1 MPAVV
6 GTVAVVSFAFALAL
20 FLSALRHLF
29 AHRFFHG
36 RIFVVAHRLCAEIVV
51 AHKSFCL
58 FGWRSQGS
66 QRRCFF
72 AAAVHFHQLLHF
84 FHRQRNP
91 GWLVDVTE
99 PHHALQ
105 HIGFLCH
112 GHAGFGIEFDRF
124 GTGKFAQCF
133 KVIVEFKVETAF
145 QSSALSAQ
153 LECIDTQVL
162 IACCCYVHLFKIGEP
177 GAAAELTAAGT
188 DTAQAGSFLS
198 ITDMPH
204 FNFYLECIS
213 ITADEFAEID
223 ALFGSVEKGSLASIC
238 LVFHITD
245 LHTQAQLH
253 ADAARG
259 FQGVVF
265 LILQLVEAHQFG
277 FRRGAQDG
285 PHLRVILFHPVL
297 FQLQTHEFPLE
308 RNDAD
313 IETLGAFH
321 YDIITCIQIEK
332 FRVPV
337 ELLAASLEANF
348 HDVEGDI
355 VVWQLHVSEPV
366 VYVEFIAATCATGAV
381 VFATFRRA
389 TAAAFGSA

>member
-1 MPAVV
+1 
-6 GTVAVVSFAFALAL
+6 
-20 FLSALRHLF
+20 
-29 AHRFFHG
+29 
-36 RIFVVAHRLCAEIVV
+36 
-51 AHKSFCL
+51 
-58 FGWRSQGS
+58 
-66 QRRCFF
+66 
-72 AAAVHFHQLLHF
+72 
-84 FHRQRNP
+84 
-91 GWLVDVTE
+91 
-99 PHHALQ
+99 
-105 HIGFLCH
+105 
-112 GHAGFGIEFDRF
+112 
-124 GTGKFAQCF
+124 
-133 KVIVEFKVETAF
+133 
-145 QSSALSAQ
+145 
-153 LECIDTQVL
+153 
-162 IACCCYVHLFKIGEP
+162 
-177 GAAAELTAAGT
+177 
-188 DTAQAGSFLS
+188 
-198 ITDMPH
+198 MPH
-204 FNFYLECIS
+204 FNFYLECIG

-253 ADAARG
+253 ADAACG

-265 LILQLVEAHQFG
+265 LILQLVEARQFG

-297 FQLQTHEFPLE
+297 FQLQTHEFTLQ

-337 ELLAASLEANF
+337 ELLAASLEAHF

-355 VVWQLHVSEPV
+355 VVWQLHVFEPV
-366 VYVEFIAATCATGAV
+366 VYIEFIAATCATGAV